1 MPNHDATTKRVLLEP
16 GTSLLRGR
24 LCGPG
29 CHALVR
35 RWLRVAPCEPVRSGI
50 DLRVRLYA
58 CSTEAELHAG
68 GFCEPVYAAHTALIR
83 PAASTVPV
91 VRKLRRATEFAIEW
105 VGMHGAPH
113 AVKFRVF
120 LP

>member
-1 MPNHDATTKRVLLEP
+1 MLFAGVLMQ
-16 GTSLLRGR
+16 LLGPALGPMVAPLMAPILGR
-24 LCGPG
+24 LGMLG
-29 CHALVR
+29 AR
-35 RWLRVAPCEPVRSGI
+35 
-50 DLRVRLYA
+50 
-58 CSTEAELHAG
+58 
-68 GFCEPVYAAHTALIR
+68 
-83 PAASTVPV
+83 AASTVPV